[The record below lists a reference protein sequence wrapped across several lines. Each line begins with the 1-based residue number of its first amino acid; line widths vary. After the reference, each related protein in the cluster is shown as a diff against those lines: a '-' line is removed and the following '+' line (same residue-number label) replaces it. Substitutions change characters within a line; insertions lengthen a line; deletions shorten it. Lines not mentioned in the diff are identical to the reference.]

1 MRTAHALML
10 VIIGLP
16 TLATLL
22 SSDELRDGTIICCIG
37 IGVVEMCLAVRYA
50 ASVKMRIRELRR
62 SA

>member
-1 MRTAHALML
+1 MSRAYDILCI
-10 VIIGLP
+10 VIGLP

-22 SSDELRDGTIICCIG
+22 TSDELRDGTILTCVC
-37 IGVVEMCLAVRYA
+37 IGVVEMLLAVRYA